1 MKIGKQYSTIPS
13 FYLYYDYQYD
23 ADGKVV
29 NDSDGNPLYDL
40 DSPLSSNSYVE
51 RDGFD
56 LIWRQAELQKQMEG
70 IEDSIRAIE
79 ANANLSD
86 TEKMF
91 ALQMAANTWNAVAT
105 ARTNILRCVSDVLKA
120 IVRNIA

>member
-1 MKIGKQYSTIPS
+1 MGVSDLMQIGTYTTPTPPFQING
-13 FYLYYDYQYD
+13 
-23 ADGKVV
+23 ADGSTYK
-29 NDSDGNPLYDL
+29 
-40 DSPLSSNSYVE
+40 E

-70 IEDSIRAIE
+70 IEESIRAIE

-105 ARTNILRCVSDVLKA
+105 ARTNIMKCVSDVLKA

>member
-1 MKIGKQYSTIPS
+1 MAGTAGLMKISGDYS
-13 FYLYYDYQYD
+13 
-23 ADGKVV
+23 K
-29 NDSDGNPLYDL
+29 
-40 DSPLSSNSYVE
+40 SPTFTASYVE

-56 LIWRQAELQKQMEG
+56 LIWRQAELQNQMAE
-70 IEDSIRAIE
+70 IELDIRAIE

-105 ARTNILRCVSDVLKA
+105 ARTNMLKCVSDALKA
-120 IVRNIA
+120 IVRNIG

>member
-1 MKIGKQYSTIPS
+1 MSTSDFMNIGGSYSDTPGFDQTGN
-13 FYLYYDYQYD
+13 FY
-23 ADGKVV
+23 G
-29 NDSDGNPLYDL
+29 
-40 DSPLSSNSYVE
+40 E

-56 LIWRQAELQKQMEG
+56 LIWRQSELQKQMEG

-79 ANANLSD
+79 TNANLSD

-105 ARTNILRCVSDVLKA
+105 ARTNILKCVSDVLKA